1 MEKLNEVILN
11 NKEVIIFDLDGTL
24 IDTMNIWNKVD
35 YLTLKKYKIN
45 VSKNKIKEIRDNFL
59 INNSSDDIYLN
70 YSKYLIEKYNLSI
83 DYETFYKERIKM
95 SHKLLNNIKPKSL
108 VLKVLKELRKRNY
121 LLIIATASSNNEIE
135 LYKNNKYMKKLFYY
149 FDLVVTADDVKNKKP
164 SPEIYEYILKKIR
177 VKKKKIL
184 VIEDS
189 YLGLLSAKNIDIEK
203 VYLENK
209 YAKKDLDLIK
219 RITEYKLKNY
229 LDFFKIIN
237 KL

>member
-1 MEKLNEVILN
+1 MEKLNEIILN

-59 INNSSDDIYLN
+59 LNNSSDDIYLN

-229 LDFFKIIN
+229 LDFFKIVN